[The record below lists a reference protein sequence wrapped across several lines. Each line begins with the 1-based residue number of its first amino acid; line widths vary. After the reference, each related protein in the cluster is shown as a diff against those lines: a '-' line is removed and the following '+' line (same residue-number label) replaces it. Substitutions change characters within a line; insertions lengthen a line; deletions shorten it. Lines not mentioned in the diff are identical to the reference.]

1 MWFLILA
8 GIVALLGGILFLFS
22 PDTLRRFSTKI
33 NTTINKIN
41 IPIDEEVYKL
51 RVGVGVSLMLSAT
64 LLLFMAYFIFKKY
77 P

>member
-1 MWFLILA
+1 MWFLILS
-8 GIVALLGGILFLFS
+8 GIVAFLGGILFLFS
-22 PDTLRRFSTKI
+22 PDTLRQFSSKI

-51 RVGVGVSLMLSAT
+51 RVGVGISLMLSAT